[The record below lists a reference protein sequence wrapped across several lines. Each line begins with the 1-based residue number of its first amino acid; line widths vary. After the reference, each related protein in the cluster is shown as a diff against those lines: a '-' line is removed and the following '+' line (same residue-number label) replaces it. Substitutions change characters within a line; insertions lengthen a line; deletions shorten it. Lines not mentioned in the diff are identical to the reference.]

1 MVSDI
6 ENEEGKKKEL
16 LEIGLRI
23 FLENGMTNFSIRNL
37 VKEAD
42 ISIGL
47 FYYYFDSKEDFILN
61 CVEIYNKE
69 YIEELSAIIN
79 NRDLDVM
86 DRIDL
91 AMNNYAEQFSK
102 LFRIDDESG
111 IGKSNRTMIEN
122 LLVEKTQPLLENLIQ
137 EGLDSGVFKILNAKI
152 TSTFLVSGLVG
163 ILIKVNLTNEKHL
176 IEETQR
182 LIYSILAIEWTHLKL

>member
-182 LIYSILAIEWTHLKL
+182 LIYSILAIE